1 MKNTLFKRLGLTVL
15 RSAILFL
22 TFGVIAAVS
31 RFIFDTNLF
40 GDDILSYRQLCAWHT
55 VFLFL
60 IFWSTVFAFNRN
72 KIGTRNLFLE
82 KYTKGQRLGKIR
94 GVFTSLDFYIEYF
107 CIAILSFIF
116 PLPFTYDCV
125 GVTIFNTGYSK
136 TQIMLL
142 VLPILLVIEILVH
155 LSIRNVWVSDS
166 VKLKEGQK
174 EGKEFAKTIK
184 GILLVAGIY
193 CAASLVF
200 PWVLPFFIILSNFSI
215 GTWIYLYIF
224 IAFLVAVLLLIAVFY
239 IRAIK
244 KRKNFI
250 QKLKKYCSKH
260 SITLSNIQ
268 KPYLSVFVQQKG
280 IDFTLESDHMSFD
293 CKFVAGVFPNSPIIF
308 SDKGEGLRQSTL
320 KLFKV
325 DVLHLNT
332 RIDYRFENSSENSKK
347 IIIAI
352 PVPKKI
358 YVSVKGGSPR
368 PADTGENMGE
378 YKLYTATGFLNSLER
393 GNL

>member
-1 MKNTLFKRLGLTVL
+1 MKSTLFKRIGLTVL

-22 TFGVIAAVS
+22 TFGVIAAIS

-40 GDDILSYRQLCAWHT
+40 GEDILSSQQLCAWHT

-82 KYTKGQRLGKIR
+82 KYTKGQRFGKIR
-94 GVFTSLDFYIEYF
+94 GVITSLDFYIEYF

-116 PLPFTYDCV
+116 PLSFTYDCV
-125 GVTIFNTGYSK
+125 GVAIFNTGYNK
-136 TQIMLL
+136 TQVMLL
-142 VLPILLVIEILVH
+142 VLPILLVIEMLVH
-155 LSIRNVWVSDS
+155 LSIRNVWISDS

-184 GILLVAGIY
+184 GILLIAGIY
-193 CAASLVF
+193 CAVSLVF
-200 PWVLPFFIILSNFSI
+200 PWVLPLFIILSNFSI
-215 GTWIYLYIF
+215 GAWIYLYIF
-224 IAFLVAVLLLIAVFY
+224 IAFLIAVLLFIAVFY

-244 KRKNFI
+244 KRKDFI

-268 KPYLSVFVQQKG
+268 KPYLSVFFQQKG
-280 IDFTLESDHMSFD
+280 IDFILESDHMSFD

-358 YVSVKGGSPR
+358 YVSVKGGAPR

-378 YKLYTATGFLNSLER
+378 YTLYTATGFLNSLER
-393 GNL
+393 GHL